1 MLKNNSEYDV
11 LIIGAGLVG
20 TLISLQLSKLG
31 LKCCLIEKN
40 SMSQIDETDIFS
52 PLSLNY
58 RSRIILGKF
67 GLWDDI
73 NEKAFPIKT
82 LILKSFNSLSN
93 LKFTAK
99 ELSIDSLGCVVDR
112 KFLLNVFRKHIKK
125 DKNIKIFESV
135 RIDNMKYNDSQYNI
149 ILSATNSDSV
159 KSSIITK
166 HIISSD
172 GAESEIK
179 KRFKFRSEIID
190 YDQTSY
196 IYNCHAKANDNEAVQ
211 IFNKYGIFAI
221 IPYGVGRVNLVLTIK
236 NKYLGKF
243 FTKANEVN
251 NVYISSL
258 FKKYIYN
265 LSNLKMVS
273 KYNMITSR
281 TEEILKNNI
290 LLLGNSSQ
298 LLHPVGAQGF
308 NLALRNIETI
318 VDSLISNS
326 NRTDLL
332 ANLCSVFSVNS
343 NVITQIKTDRKK
355 VFSYIDSATRILGGD
370 KVTNRFISLLAFNYT
385 KTSSTAKKYFLKKLL
400 GIENYKYLTIKG
412 SP

>member
-1 MLKNNSEYDV
+1 
-11 LIIGAGLVG
+11 
-20 TLISLQLSKLG
+20 
-31 LKCCLIEKN
+31 
-40 SMSQIDETDIFS
+40 
-52 PLSLNY
+52 
-58 RSRIILGKF
+58 
-67 GLWDDI
+67 
-73 NEKAFPIKT
+73 
-82 LILKSFNSLSN
+82 
-93 LKFTAK
+93 
-99 ELSIDSLGCVVDR
+99 
-112 KFLLNVFRKHIKK
+112 
-125 DKNIKIFESV
+125 
-135 RIDNMKYNDSQYNI
+135 
-149 ILSATNSDSV
+149 
-159 KSSIITK
+159 
-166 HIISSD
+166 
-172 GAESEIK
+172 
-179 KRFKFRSEIID
+179 
-190 YDQTSY
+190 
-196 IYNCHAKANDNEAVQ
+196 
-211 IFNKYGIFAI
+211 
-221 IPYGVGRVNLVLTIK
+221 
-236 NKYLGKF
+236 
-243 FTKANEVN
+243 
-251 NVYISSL
+251 
-258 FKKYIYN
+258 
-265 LSNLKMVS
+265 MVS